1 MSLTSKMDYILNEKH
16 YIKNV
21 SCKLAPGPCLL
32 KMLNKIRPTKN
43 RVIPYIRPGRQA
55 FKIFLKTKAL
65 LKNPKKP

>member
-1 MSLTSKMDYILNEKH
+1 MSLTSKMDYILNEK
-16 YIKNV
+16 IV
-21 SCKLAPGPCLL
+21 L